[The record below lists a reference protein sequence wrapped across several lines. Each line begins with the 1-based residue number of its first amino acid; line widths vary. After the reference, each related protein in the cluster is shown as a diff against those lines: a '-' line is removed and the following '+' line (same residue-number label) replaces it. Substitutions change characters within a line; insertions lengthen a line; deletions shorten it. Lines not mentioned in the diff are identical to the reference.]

1 MATRRDAELEDL
13 IVALHK
19 PAGDSI
25 MELDFVSTVDALNEI
40 KQTCSPTRHNTE
52 LMLYAQV

>member
-40 KQTCSPTRHNTE
+40 KQTCSSQH
-52 LMLYAQV
+52 